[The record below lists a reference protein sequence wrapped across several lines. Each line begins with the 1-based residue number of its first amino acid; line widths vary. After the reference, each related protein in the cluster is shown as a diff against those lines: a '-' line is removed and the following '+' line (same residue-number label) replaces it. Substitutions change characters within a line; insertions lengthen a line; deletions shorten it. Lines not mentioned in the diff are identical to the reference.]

1 MCSPRQMRERAETLR
16 SGIIAI
22 AGETML
28 EHKEEIVGLVIN
40 QQQEQHVDS
49 NDQPL
54 KPYSRRYRLLKEQLG
69 KNGETDFD
77 LTGEMHAEMNLT
89 IYGDLYS
96 IDSPA
101 TTENGEL
108 KTAWLKKW
116 NNDEPIMEL
125 TPENKLEAWNI
136 IKESFMEKVNEVL
149 VLD

>member
-1 MCSPRQMRERAETLR
+1 MRERVQALR

-28 EHKEEIVGLVIN
+28 ENKEQIVGLVIN

-49 NDQPL
+49 NDTPL
-54 KPYSRRYRLLKEQLG
+54 KPYSRQYMLYKESIG
-69 KNGETDFD
+69 KSGQTDFD

-89 IYGDLYS
+89 VSGDEYS

-101 TTENGEL
+101 TTTNGEL
-108 KTAWLKKW
+108 KSAWLKKW
-116 NNDEPIMEL
+116 NDDAPIMEL
-125 TPENKLEAWNI
+125 TPENKIEAWGI